1 MALPQTTETT
11 SQVLYGPVKIEVSAT
26 SNFASPVDIGAA
38 NGVKM
43 SEGMKVSKLENDNAV
58 DRKKVTEMVWSIE
71 WEQNQYLNEAAKA
84 IMRSGIDTI
93 VNTAGST
100 PVTGHKQEYAAN
112 GWSEDA
118 FIPFDQISYSGVGG
132 AIAVPTNI
140 VITQD
145 TAGTSPVLLTVGTD
159 YIVGQG
165 EDGRWGVF
173 MVNTGAVDATKDLE
187 IEYDYTPKTAT
198 SYYVGGKED
207 LGDFYIR
214 LTNEGEDGQI
224 VQWTSLGKANLSKGE
239 EITFPKYNADDD
251 RVKVPMAVE
260 VTQDIS
266 LDAGKQLYVRTV
278 TPA

>member
-84 IMRSGIDTI
+84 IIRSGIDTI
-93 VNTAGST
+93 VNTAGT

-112 GWSEDA
+112 GWTADS
-118 FIPFDQISYSGVGG
+118 FIPFDQISYSGAGG
-132 AIAVPTNI
+132 AIAVPTSI

-145 TAGTSPVLLTVGTD
+145 TAGTSPVTLAVDTD

-173 MVNTGAVDATKDLE
+173 MVNNGTVDSTKDLE
-187 IEYDYTPKTAT
+187 IEYDYTPKAST

-214 LTNEGEDGQI
+214 LTNEDEDGQI
-224 VQWTSLGKANLSKGE
+224 VQWTALGKANLTKGE

-266 LDAGKQLYVRTV
+266 LTAGRQLYVRTV

>member
-84 IMRSGIDTI
+84 IIRSGIDTI
-93 VNTAGST
+93 VNTAGI

-112 GWSEDA
+112 GWSEDT

-140 VITQD
+140 VLTQD
-145 TAGTSPVLLTVGTD
+145 TLGASATLTADTD

-173 MVNTGAVDATKDLE
+173 MVNNATVDSTKDLE
-187 IEYDYTPKTAT
+187 IEFDYTPKAST

-214 LTNEGEDGQI
+214 LTNEDEDGQI
-224 VQWTSLGKANLSKGE
+224 VQWTALGKANLTKGE

-260 VTQDIS
+260 VTQDIT
-266 LDAGKQLYVRTV
+266 LTAGRQLYVRTV

>member
-84 IMRSGIDTI
+84 IIRSGIDTI
-93 VNTAGST
+93 VNTAGI
-100 PVTGHKQEYAAN
+100 PVTGHKQKYAAN
-112 GWSEDA
+112 GWSEDT

-140 VITQD
+140 TITQD
-145 TAGTSPVLLTVGTD
+145 TTVTPATLTVDTD

-173 MVNTGAVDATKDLE
+173 MINNATVDSTKDLE
-187 IEYDYTPKTAT
+187 IEYDYTPKAST

-214 LTNEGEDGQI
+214 LTNEDEDGQI
-224 VQWTSLGKANLSKGE
+224 VQWTALGKANLTKGE

-266 LDAGKQLYVRTV
+266 LTAGRQLYVRTV

>member
-84 IMRSGIDTI
+84 IIRSGIDTI
-93 VNTAGST
+93 VNTAGI
-100 PVTGHKQEYAAN
+100 PVTGHKQKYAAN
-112 GWSEDA
+112 GWSEDT
-118 FIPFDQISYSGVGG
+118 FIPFDQISYSGAGG
-132 AIAVPTNI
+132 AVAVPTNI
-140 VITQD
+140 TITQD
-145 TAGTSPVLLTVGTD
+145 TTGTPATTLTADTD
-159 YIVGQG
+159 YVVGQG

-173 MVNTGAVDATKDLE
+173 MINNATVDSTKDLE
-187 IEYDYTPKTAT
+187 IEYDYTPKAAT

-214 LTNEGEDGQI
+214 LTNEDEDGQI
-224 VQWTSLGKANLSKGE
+224 VQWTSLGKANLTKGE

-251 RVKVPMAVE
+251 RIKVPMAVE

-266 LDAGKQLYVRTV
+266 LTAGRQLYVRTV

>member
-84 IMRSGIDTI
+84 IIRSGIDTI
-93 VNTAGST
+93 VNTAGI
-100 PVTGHKQEYAAN
+100 PVTGHKQKYAAN
-112 GWSEDA
+112 GWSEDT
-118 FIPFDQISYSGVGG
+118 FIPFDQISYSGAGG
-132 AIAVPTNI
+132 AVAVPTNI
-140 VITQD
+140 TITQD
-145 TAGTSPVLLTVGTD
+145 TTGTPATTLTADTD
-159 YIVGQG
+159 YVVGQG

-173 MVNTGAVDATKDLE
+173 MINNATVDSTKDLE
-187 IEYDYTPKTAT
+187 IEYDYTPKAST

-214 LTNEGEDGQI
+214 LTNEDEDGQI
-224 VQWTSLGKANLSKGE
+224 VQWTSLGKANLTKGE

-266 LDAGKQLYVRTV
+266 LTAGRQLYVRTV

>member
-84 IMRSGIDTI
+84 IIRSGIDTI
-93 VNTAGST
+93 VNTAGI
-100 PVTGHKQEYAAN
+100 PVTGHKQKYAAN
-112 GWSEDA
+112 GWSEDT
-118 FIPFDQISYSGVGG
+118 FIPFDQISYSGAGG

-140 VITQD
+140 TITQD
-145 TAGTSPVLLTVGTD
+145 TTVTPATLTANTD
-159 YIVGQG
+159 YVVGQG

-173 MVNTGAVDATKDLE
+173 MIDNITVDPTKDLE
-187 IEYDYTPKTAT
+187 IEFDYTPKEST

-214 LTNEGEDGQI
+214 LTNEDEDGQI
-224 VQWTSLGKANLSKGE
+224 VQWTALGKANLTKGE

-266 LDAGKQLYVRTV
+266 LTAGRQLYVRTV

>member
-71 WEQNQYLNEAAKA
+71 WEQNQYLNESAKA
-84 IMRSGIDTI
+84 IIRSGIDTI
-93 VNTAGST
+93 VNTGGT
-100 PVTGHKQEYAAN
+100 PVTGHKQKYAAN
-112 GWSEDA
+112 GWTADS
-118 FIPFDQISYSGVGG
+118 FIPFDQISYSGAGG
-132 AIAVPTNI
+132 AVAVPANI
-140 VITQD
+140 TITQD
-145 TAGTSPVLLTVGTD
+145 TTGTLATLTADTD
-159 YIVGQG
+159 YVVGQG

-173 MVNTGAVDATKDLE
+173 MVNNGTVDATKDLE
-187 IEYDYTPKTAT
+187 IEYNYTPKAST

-214 LTNEGEDGQI
+214 LTNEDENGQI
-224 VQWTSLGKANLSKGE
+224 VQWTALGKANLTKGD
-239 EITFPKYNADDD
+239 I
-251 RVKVPMAVE
+251 
-260 VTQDIS
+260 VT
-266 LDAGKQLYVRTV
+266 GKQIGRAHV
-278 TPA
+278 

>member
-1 MALPQTTETT
+1 
-11 SQVLYGPVKIEVSAT
+11 
-26 SNFASPVDIGAA
+26 
-38 NGVKM
+38 M

-84 IMRSGIDTI
+84 IIRSGIDTI
-93 VNTAGST
+93 VNTAGT
-100 PVTGHKQEYAAN
+100 PVTNHEQEYAAN

-118 FIPFDQISYSGVGG
+118 FIPFDQISYSGLGG

-140 VITQD
+140 TITQD
-145 TAGTSPVLLTVGTD
+145 TAGMSPATLTADTD

-173 MVNTGAVDATKDLE
+173 MVNNATVDATKDLE
-187 IEYDYTPKTAT
+187 IKFDYTPKAST

-214 LTNEGEDGQI
+214 LTNEDEDGQI
-224 VQWTSLGKANLSKGE
+224 VQWTALGKANLTKGE

-260 VTQDIS
+260 VTQDIT
-266 LDAGKQLYVRTV
+266 LTAGRQLYVRTV

>member
-26 SNFASPVDIGAA
+26 ANFAAPVDIGAA

-93 VNTAGST
+93 VNTAGD
-100 PVTGHKQEYAAN
+100 PVADYKQEYAAN

-118 FIPFDQISYSGVGG
+118 FIPFDQISYSGAGG
-132 AIAVPTNI
+132 AIAVPANI

-145 TAGTSPVLLTVGTD
+145 TAGTPATLTADTD
-159 YIVGQG
+159 YVVGQG

-173 MVNTGAVDATKDLE
+173 MVNNGTVDATKDLE
-187 IEYDYTPKTAT
+187 IEYDYTPKAST

-214 LTNEGEDGQI
+214 LTNEDENGQI

-239 EITFPKYNADDD
+239 EVTFPKYNADDD

>member
-11 SQVLYGPVKIEVSAT
+11 TQVLYGPVKIEVSAT

-71 WEQNQYLNEAAKA
+71 WEQNEYLNEAAKA

-93 VNTAGST
+93 VNTAGT
-100 PVTGHKQEYAAN
+100 PIADYKQDIAAN
-112 GWSEDA
+112 GWAADT
-118 FIPFDQISYSGVGG
+118 FIPFDQISYSGAGG

-140 VITQD
+140 EITQD
-145 TAGTSPVLLTVGTD
+145 TAGTPVLLTADTD
-159 YIVGQG
+159 YVVGQG

-173 MVNTGAVDATKDLE
+173 MVDNVTVDPTKDLE
-187 IEYDYTPKTAT
+187 IEYDYTPKAST

-214 LTNEGEDGQI
+214 LTNEDEDGQI
-224 VQWTSLGKANLSKGE
+224 VQWVSLGKANLTKGE

-266 LDAGKQLYVRTV
+266 LDKGKQLYVRTV

>member
-84 IMRSGIDTI
+84 IIRSGIDTI
-93 VNTAGST
+93 VNTAGI
-100 PVTGHKQEYAAN
+100 PVTGHKQKYAAN

-140 VITQD
+140 VLTQD
-145 TAGTSPVLLTVGTD
+145 TTVTPATLTVDTD

-173 MVNTGAVDATKDLE
+173 MINNATVDSTKDLE
-187 IEYDYTPKTAT
+187 IEYDYTPKAST

-214 LTNEGEDGQI
+214 LTNEDEDGQI
-224 VQWTSLGKANLSKGE
+224 VQWTALGKANLTKGE

-266 LDAGKQLYVRTV
+266 LTAGRQLYVRTV